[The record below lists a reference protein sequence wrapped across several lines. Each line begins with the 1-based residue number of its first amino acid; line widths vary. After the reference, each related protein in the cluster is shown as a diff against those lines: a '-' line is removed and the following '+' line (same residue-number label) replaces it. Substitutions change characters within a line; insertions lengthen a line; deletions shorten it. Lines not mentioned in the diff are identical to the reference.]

1 MITYDWRPELTGAE
15 LDEVLQLVSDAA
27 EYDEE
32 AGFSS
37 IDADT
42 VRGTG
47 GNAGTVAHLP
57 IKARRD
63 LSPLEDVPMVI
74 VAYLHLSVDA
84 DGVGTVSYV
93 VHPDYRSRG
102 ITTLLV
108 EEIGLDVTGND
119 GWEHTGANALRCWAY
134 ATHPASGRLTR
145 RFGISAVSRQ
155 WTLARHL
162 AGPFALPLDETGVPD
177 RVALAEPRD
186 LAADDPEIGRVVL
199 AAQLPERHHD
209 RVSAE
214 VRRGGGTVI
223 EARDESG
230 DVLGFVWYT
239 TEHRVHLELRTAPVH
254 ALVLSEKARGLGL
267 GTTLL
272 TAALVRQRDSGIQV
286 SQLRIDP
293 DDAGAVRMCRLLA
306 FEQEDVHS
314 CYQVGTSTSPPPAF
328 R

>member
-1 MITYDWRPELTGAE
+1 MITYEWRPELTGAE
-15 LDEVLQLVSDAA
+15 LDEVLQLVQDAA

-42 VRGTG
+42 VREVG
-47 GNAGTVAHLP
+47 GDTGTVAHLP

-63 LSPLEDVPMVI
+63 LSPLDDVPLVI

-108 EEIGLDVTGND
+108 EEIGLDVTGAD
-119 GWEHTGANALRCWAY
+119 GWDHQGATALRCWAY

-145 RFGISAVSRQ
+145 RFDVPAVSRQ

-162 AGPFALPLDETGVPD
+162 AGPFALPLDETEVPD
-177 RVALAEPRD
+177 GVTLGGPRD
-186 LAADDPEIGRVVL
+186 LTAGDPVIAEVL
-199 AAQLPERHHD
+199 AAAGLPERHRD
-209 RVSAE
+209 RVSADLK
-214 VRRGGGTVI
+214 RGGGAVI
-223 EARDESG
+223 EARGENG
-230 DVLGFVWYT
+230 DALGFVWYT
-239 TEHRVHLELRTAPVH
+239 TEHRQHMELRTARVH
-254 ALVLSEKARGLGL
+254 ALVLSAKGRGLGL
-267 GTTLL
+267 GSALL
-272 TAALVRQRDSGIQV
+272 TAALTQQRDAGIQV

-314 CYQVGTSTSPPPAF
+314 CYQVGTSASPPPAF